1 MNLVILTL
9 FSSAGISLTSA
20 SHSDHHHVPLINCP
34 SCQHHVCDFK
44 NTIQC
49 EVCQIYVPHH
59 GQPPQDTRCI
69 PTGHCHS
76 DDHHQFCCDTEACV
90 ASFFRELHITSTTT
104 QQITNT
110 ASAPHEHNFHK
121 HNHVPLINCPSCQH
135 HVCDFKNSIQCEV
148 CQIYVPHHGQPPQ
161 DTRCV
166 PIGHCHSDDHHQFC
180 CDTEACVA
188 SFFRELHITST
199 TTQQITN
206 TASAPHEHN
215 FHKHNHEHLI
225 NCPSCEHHVCDFKN
239 TIQCEVCQIYVP
251 HHGQPPQDT
260 RCVPTGHCHSYRDY
274 QCCDTE
280 ACVASFFREL
290 HITSTTTQQITNT
303 ASAPHEHNFHKHNHE
318 HLINCPSCEHH
329 VCDFK
334 NTIQCEVCQIYVP
347 HQGQPPLDT
356 RCIPAGHCHSDIHRH
371 CCDTEA
377 CLASFFRE
385 FHITNTT
392 TQHITNTDSMVHCPT
407 CHGGDCDFVNRDTC
421 HVCKFDLH
429 PGKLPHVHCLNGN
442 EHCTENHNTRCCS
455 DESCIARAFGS
466 WYPGTSSTHSTT
478 SREIH
483 VTVGAYGPYFQTFRS
498 STTLPTTTGHT
509 KVNTSN
515 PTTFKHTSVATPTT
529 ISNVSTL
536 PSYTTSTTTTPSSTS
551 TYSTSSLRANSS
563 EATTPLTPRG
573 TTGSVSSATTVS
585 FSTDIPSN
593 CSDSITNC
601 ATLKRYYGV
610 CHAIPVQRDMYDIAF
625 LRCRATCNLC
635 KETYQ
640 PLTNPSTSLQVTTSS
655 FRTTTS
661 AEASTTIIKQSTK
674 MSETT
679 LTGGNF
685 KPIF

>member
-260 RCVPTGHCHSYRDY
+260 RCV
-274 QCCDTE
+274 
-280 ACVASFFREL
+280 
-290 HITSTTTQQITNT
+290 
-303 ASAPHEHNFHKHNHE
+303 
-318 HLINCPSCEHH
+318 
-329 VCDFK
+329 
-334 NTIQCEVCQIYVP
+334 
-347 HQGQPPLDT
+347 
-356 RCIPAGHCHSDIHRH
+356 PAGHCHSDIHRH